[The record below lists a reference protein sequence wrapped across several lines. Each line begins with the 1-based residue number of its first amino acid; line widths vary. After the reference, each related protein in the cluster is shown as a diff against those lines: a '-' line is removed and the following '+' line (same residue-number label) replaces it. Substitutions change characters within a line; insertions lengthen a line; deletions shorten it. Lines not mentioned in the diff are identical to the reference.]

1 MVKICLSRFGKKKQ
15 PTYRIIVVDK
25 RRDPWGG
32 YLENLG
38 TYNPRTEPKTIALKE
53 ERIRF
58 WLERGAAPS
67 TTVWNLLV
75 DAKIITEKKQR
86 VHIKKKVQTPPTGVG
101 EAPKAP
107 TAS

>member
-1 MVKICLSRFGKKKQ
+1 MVKICLSRYGKKKQ

-38 TYNPRTEPKTIALKE
+38 TYNPRTEPKTTALKE

-58 WLERGAAPS
+58 WLSRGAEPS

-75 DAKIITEKKQR
+75 DAKIIAKSKRR
-86 VHIKKKVQTPPTGVG
+86 VHIKKKASAAAEAATPPTP
-101 EAPKAP
+101 AA
-107 TAS
+107 A

>member
-1 MVKICLSRFGKKKQ
+1 MTKICLSRFGKKKQ

-38 TYNPRTEPKTIALKE
+38 TYNPLTKPKTVTLKE
-53 ERIRF
+53 DRVRF

-75 DAKIITEKKQR
+75 DAKIITKPKQK
-86 VHIKKKVQTPPTGVG
+86 VHIKKKVQAAAPVETPP
-101 EAPKAP
+101 APA
-107 TAS
+107 AS

>member
-15 PTYRIIVVDK
+15 PTYRVIVVDK

-38 TYNPRTEPKTIALKE
+38 TYNPLTKPKTVALKE
-53 ERIRF
+53 DRVRF

-75 DAKIITEKKQR
+75 DAKIITKAKQK
-86 VHIKKKVQTPPTGVG
+86 VHIKKKAQAPAPAGTPQ
-101 EAPKAP
+101 AP